1 VDIEEGTK
9 SPLHA
14 EQPLGDTRQPTPPA
28 VPEEDPFAVDEPIG
42 TDFDLWRTADD
53 NPGLTANPEP
63 VPPES
68 HSSITDNHLS
78 GDGGPSEPVWMA
90 FGGRPPAT
98 SSIPAQEIPM
108 IPIDPDLLA
117 TTPSVRSI
125 TLSSNRSSAT
135 PPQPS
140 PYTRTLTPNVSPPR
154 IEPPAAE
161 SPTAASDA
169 LPTPASAQVTPSLA
183 NEIPSHIET
192 PAAGFTLP
200 TRSST
205 PSITDS
211 LPPSHVELPSA
222 APLPQADEVASI
234 SGIDNVQ
241 TRPYTAPRKQ
251 PTPAEPSASG
261 RGRGGRGRGKGK
273 GKGSGGKRG
282 GRQGGGLKVGG
293 EGGDPNDE
301 NVPAGDPDVVQIHP
315 LTAAQRREIA
325 NYNKM
330 LQNVTPNLDGMYP
343 LANFGPPP
351 SSSVPILSKRP
362 RKAAT
367 LGDGSAAYL
376 APSAEDLEKA
386 EEIRRQKAAQRA
398 LKRAGNAANP
408 GRVAKRYVVRSTVEF
423 SLLTFDLY
431 SAKKN

>member
-14 EQPLGDTRQPTPPA
+14 EQPLGDTCQPTPPA
-28 VPEEDPFAVDEPIG
+28 VPEEDPFTVDEPIG
-42 TDFDLWRTADD
+42 TDFNLWRTADD

-68 HSSITDNHLS
+68 HLGITDNHLS
-78 GDGGPSEPVWMA
+78 RDGGPSEPVWMA

-98 SSIPAQEIPM
+98 LSIPAQEIPM
-108 IPIDPDLLA
+108 ILIDPDLLA
-117 TTPSVRSI
+117 TTPSLRSI
-125 TLSSNRSSAT
+125 TLLSNRSSAT
-135 PPQPS
+135 PAQSS
-140 PYTRTLTPNVSPPR
+140 PCTQTLTPNVSPPC

-161 SPTAASDA
+161 SPTAASDT

-183 NEIPSHIET
+183 NEIPSHIKT

-200 TRSST
+200 TPSST

-261 RGRGGRGRGKGK
+261 QGRGGRGRGKGK
-273 GKGSGGKRG
+273 GKGKGSGWKERRAARRG
-282 GRQGGGLKVGG
+282 V
-293 EGGDPNDE
+293 EGW
-301 NVPAGDPDVVQIHP
+301 
-315 LTAAQRREIA
+315 R
-325 NYNKM
+325 
-330 LQNVTPNLDGMYP
+330 
-343 LANFGPPP
+343 
-351 SSSVPILSKRP
+351 
-362 RKAAT
+362 
-367 LGDGSAAYL
+367 
-376 APSAEDLEKA
+376 
-386 EEIRRQKAAQRA
+386 
-398 LKRAGNAANP
+398 
-408 GRVAKRYVVRSTVEF
+408 
-423 SLLTFDLY
+423 
-431 SAKKN
+431 